1 MWRGSQHPTPPPP
14 PGFASQVEA
23 HRSTPRSST
32 NGAHPACAT
41 SAQRIC
47 PCITMS
53 LILVPPDGRLLLR
66 GRKRL
71 IARGLGRHR
80 KVKGAHRARAVIF
93 ATACYQLPSVGCI
106 KIVEKFNS
114 SRMSRGSPGPT
125 RRNHGA
131 SVVPSSDK
139 AHRRRSSL
147 SSVTSPYHSRGC
159 DVRVLQDPASRS
171 QPSTP
176 RRCAGKLRCMTIE
189 KMYGRTGAGLSWCA
203 RSRAVA

>member
-1 MWRGSQHPTPPPP
+1 MHVYWIC
-14 PGFASQVEA
+14 A
-23 HRSTPRSST
+23 PRCHHHIGQGGART
-32 NGAHPACAT
+32 NGAHTACAT

-71 IARGLGRHR
+71 VDRARPWPAPRACER
-80 KVKGAHRARAVIF
+80 AHRARAVIF

-176 RRCAGKLRCMTIE
+176 RRCAGKLRCRDRENVWPDWRWAFLVRAM
-189 KMYGRTGAGLSWCA
+189 
-203 RSRAVA
+203 RAVA